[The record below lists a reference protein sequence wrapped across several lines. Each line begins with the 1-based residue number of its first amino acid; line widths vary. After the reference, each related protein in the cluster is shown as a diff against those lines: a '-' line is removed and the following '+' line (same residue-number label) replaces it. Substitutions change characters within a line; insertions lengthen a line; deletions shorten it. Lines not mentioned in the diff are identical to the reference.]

1 MKKVQVM
8 GAVFLALAAL
18 AVVLYLGSQHVQQTF
33 FPAEDEGYTVIL
45 DAGHGGV
52 DGGAVSADGLAER
65 EITLAIAQM
74 ARDYLE
80 LSGIQVVMT
89 RETNDSIHD
98 SSAVTLREQKNSDL
112 KNRVKIAGQHPDA
125 MLVSIHLNSF
135 PDTTQHGAQVFYKGN
150 DTASQQVGQVAQ
162 ETLKEVLNPENQRVA
177 KAIPEEIYLMRNI
190 NNTAVLMECGFLSNP
205 EEAALLG
212 TEDYQQDVAFAIYL
226 TVMRYITQQ
235 NSL

>member
-1 MKKVQVM
+1 MKKMQVM
-8 GAVFLALAAL
+8 GATFLALAAL
-18 AVVLYLGSQHVQQTF
+18 AVVLYLGSRHVQQTF
-33 FPAEDEGYTVIL
+33 FPSEDEGYTVIL

-52 DGGAVSADGLAER
+52 DGGAVSKDGLAER
-65 EITLAIAQM
+65 EITLEIAQM

-89 RETNDSIHD
+89 RETNESIHD

-135 PDTTQHGAQVFYKGN
+135 PDTTQCGAQVFYKGN

-162 ETLKEVLNPENQRVA
+162 ETLKEVLNPENKRVA

-190 NNTAVLMECGFLSNP
+190 ENTAVLMECGFLSNP
-205 EEAALLG
+205 EEAALLA

>member
-1 MKKVQVM
+1 MKKMQVM
-8 GAVFLALAAL
+8 GAAFLALAAL
-18 AVVLYLGSQHVQQTF
+18 AVVLYLGSRHVQQTF
-33 FPAEDEGYTVIL
+33 FPVKEEGYTVIL

-52 DGGAVSADGLAER
+52 DGGAVSKDGLAER
-65 EITLAIAQM
+65 EITLEIAQM

-89 RETNDSIHD
+89 RENNESIHD

-150 DTASQQVGQVAQ
+150 DTASQQVGQLAQ
-162 ETLKEVLNPENQRVA
+162 ETLKEVLNPENKREA
-177 KAIPEEIYLMRNI
+177 KAIPETIYLMRNI
-190 NNTAVLMECGFLSNP
+190 DNTAVLMECGFLSNP
-205 EEAALLG
+205 EEAALLA